1 MISVLEADRARL
13 SYLEAQ
19 IILLEMSLSAL
30 RSEKMEVQERLD
42 SYKYP
47 VLTLPSEMVSEI
59 FVAFLPEYPRC
70 PPLRGALS
78 PTLLTQI
85 CREWREIALATPSL
99 WRAIRL
105 FLPDRDR
112 KASTRQFEMSDV
124 WLARSRCSPLS
135 FRLHEN
141 GMHVETFRTLA
152 PHCARVEYL
161 DLRLYRSRSSI
172 EGPMPLLRHL
182 KIHLDDTPGRDVFI
196 CHEAPL
202 LRTAILIDRASAHVV
217 LPWSQLTSLTLK
229 GEFPEECDTVL
240 RWTPNLVHC
249 ELWFAYDAENGGTF
263 PELPLL
269 QLESLTINH
278 WEDDEPTTGFLGVFI
293 APALRFL
300 RISEES
306 LGPDPIDTM
315 RAFISKSGCR
325 LQELDITGQIS
336 VHKDVAEY
344 RRAFPAI
351 PKLSLHGWYASG
363 EESDEEEVSE
373 SDNLEIEDT

>member
-19 IILLEMSLSAL
+19 IVLLEMSLSAL

-59 FVAFLPEYPRC
+59 FVAFLPAYPRC
-70 PPLRGALS
+70 PPLRGTSS

-85 CREWREIALATPSL
+85 CREWREIALATPAL

-105 FLPDRDR
+105 SLPGIEDR
-112 KASTRQFEMSDV
+112 KTSNDQFEMSEV
-124 WLARSRCSPLS
+124 WLARSRFSPLS
-135 FRLHEN
+135 FRIHET
-141 GMHVETFRTLA
+141 GMQMETFRTLA
-152 PHCARVEYL
+152 PHCARVEHL

-172 EGPMPLLRHL
+172 EGPMPLL
-182 KIHLDDTPGRDVFI
+182 HLDYTPARDVFV
-196 CHEAPL
+196 CPEAPL
-202 LRTAILIDRASAHVV
+202 LRTAVLNERASAHVA
-217 LPWSQLTSLTLK
+217 LPWSQLTSLTVK
-229 GEFPEECDTVL
+229 GAFPEECETIL
-240 RWTPNLVHC
+240 RRTPNLVHC
-249 ELWFAYDAENGGTF
+249 ELWFAYDAENGTF

-269 QLESLTINH
+269 RLESLIMNH

-293 APALRFL
+293 APALHFL
-300 RISEES
+300 QISEES
-306 LGPDPIDTM
+306 LGPNPIDTL
-315 RAFISKSGCR
+315 RAFIPKSGCR

-373 SDNLEIEDT
+373 SDNLEIEDS